1 MRTPCCVL
9 WLVLA
14 STLPSQTPTPALPT
28 PAAPT
33 TQEPSLR
40 ERAYGAENRGR
51 FSEAADAFLALA
63 KAEPQR
69 PDWVVAAG
77 RCLGRSGRF
86 KEAID
91 LLDGARK
98 TFPGMI
104 DVQGMLARTLLLQAE
119 MDRSVSN
126 AEILWT
132 DAAEIAESVL
142 RTAPDDEDSRLV
154 LAQARYLLGDWE
166 QAIKQAEEAVRRHPS
181 RAGAHILLG
190 RIATD
195 RFRGLLQQYNEQ
207 KPTGQAAADQ
217 VGAIDVQRQLAIRS
231 FQRACELDPTRAH
244 PHIAL
249 GQLAF
254 MDQRTAEGR
263 AHFVDAL
270 AIDPD
275 VSLDHNAFLIEI
287 DWKARRA
294 AYAEAHRRYAAG
306 TKAQPEKA
314 ATLRF
319 HEGRACFDGGS
330 WAEAQKCFEDAL
342 AGNPAATNNLYYLF
356 LCAYYQNDQDAA
368 ERHAAKLAAIGA
380 PAFADMVRVLQGDKR
395 GEVGAIVDFL
405 ANRAYSGK
413 RLDNSR
419 DLNHVIACLKDSAD
433 AWNNHAFLCR
443 ETGRFPEAWSSYK
456 NALEKEPDSPQLLND
471 AAVILQY
478 HLQSPENLQQARG
491 MYERAIQLADKMLAD
506 ASVTGVVRERTAQAK
521 KDATSNL
528 AELPR

>member
-14 STLPSQTPTPALPT
+14 STLAGQTPTTT
-28 PAAPT
+28 PPT
-33 TQEPSLR
+33 TQDSSLR
-40 ERAYGAENRGR
+40 ERAFGAENRGR

-86 KEAID
+86 KEAVD

-98 TFPGMI
+98 AFPGMI
-104 DVQGMLARTLLLQAE
+104 EVQGMLARTLLLQAE
-119 MDRSVSN
+119 MDRGASN
-126 AEILWT
+126 PEILWA

-142 RTAPDDEDSRLV
+142 RTAPDHEDSRLV

-166 QAIKQAEEAVRRHPS
+166 QAIRQAEEAVRRHPS

-195 RFRGLLQQYNEQ
+195 RFRGLLQQSNEQ

-217 VGAIDVQRQLAIRS
+217 VGAIDAQRQLAIRS

-244 PHIAL
+244 PHVSL

-254 MDQRTAEGR
+254 LDQRTAEGR

-294 AYAEAHRRYAAG
+294 AYADAHRRYAAG
-306 TKAQPEKA
+306 TKAQREKA

-356 LCAYYQNDQDAA
+356 LCAHYQNDHDAA
-368 ERHAAKLAAIGA
+368 ETHAAKLAAIGA
-380 PAFADMVRVLQGDKR
+380 PAFADVVRALPGDKR
-395 GEVGAIVDFL
+395 GEVGAIVGFL
-405 ANRAYSGK
+405 ADRAYACK
-413 RLDNSR
+413 RVENSR
-419 DLNHVIACLKDSAD
+419 DLNHVVACLKDSAD

-443 ETGRFPEAWSSYK
+443 ETGRFPDAWSSYQ
-456 NALEKEPDSPQLLND
+456 NALLKEPDSPQLLND

-478 HLQSPENLQQARG
+478 HMTSPENLKKARG
-491 MYERAIQLADKMLAD
+491 MYERAVQLAGKLLAD
-506 ASVTGVVRERTAQAK
+506 VNTTGALRERIEQAK
-521 KDATSNL
+521 ADATSNL

>member
-1 MRTPCCVL
+1 MLSPSSCVL

-14 STLPSQTPTPALPT
+14 ATLHCQAETTAP
-28 PAAPT
+28 PT

-40 ERAYGAENRGR
+40 ERAFGAENRGR

-86 KEAID
+86 KEAVD
-91 LLDGARK
+91 LLDAARK
-98 TFPGMI
+98 SFPGMI
-104 DVQGMLARTLLLQAE
+104 EVQGMLARTLLLQAE
-119 MDRSVSN
+119 MERGASN
-126 AEILWT
+126 PEILWA

-142 RTAPDDEDSRLV
+142 RAAPDDEDSRLV

-166 QAIKQAEEAVRRHPS
+166 QAIHQAEEAVRRHPT

-195 RFRGLLQQYNEQ
+195 RFRGLLQQHNEQ
-207 KPTGQAAADQ
+207 KLTGQAAADL

-254 MDQRTAEGR
+254 MDQRTAAGR

-275 VSLDHNAFLIEI
+275 ASLDHNAFLIEI
-287 DWKARRA
+287 DWKTRRA

-356 LCAYYQNDQDAA
+356 RCAYYQDDHDAA
-368 ERHAAKLAAIGA
+368 ERHAAKLGAISA
-380 PAFADMVRVLQGDKR
+380 PAFADMVRALPGDKR
-395 GEVGAIVDFL
+395 GEVGATIDFL
-405 ANRAYSGK
+405 AHRAYAGK
-413 RLDNSR
+413 RVENSR
-419 DLNHVIACLKDSAD
+419 DLNHVVACLKDSAD

-443 ETGRFPEAWSSYK
+443 ETGRFPDAWSSYQ

-478 HLQSPENLQQARG
+478 HMTSDENLKKARG
-491 MYERAIQLADKMLAD
+491 MYERAVQLAGKMLAD
-506 ASVTGVVRERTAQAK
+506 ANITGVVRERAEKAK
-521 KDATSNL
+521 ADATLNL
-528 AELPR
+528 AALPR

>member
-1 MRTPCCVL
+1 MRTPCCVP

-14 STLPSQTPTPALPT
+14 FTLPCQTPTPT
-28 PAAPT
+28 PPT

-69 PDWVVAAG
+69 PDWVVDAG
-77 RCLGRSGRF
+77 RCLGRSSRF

-104 DVQGMLARTLLLQAE
+104 SVESMLAQTLMLQAE
-119 MDRSVSN
+119 RDRSTPN
-126 AEILWT
+126 PEILLT
-132 DAAEIAESVL
+132 DAAELAEKVL
-142 RTAPDDEDSRLV
+142 RVAPDDEDSRLV

-166 QAIKQAEEAVRRHPS
+166 QAIKQAEEAVRRHPA

-195 RFRGLLQQYNEQ
+195 RFHDLLQQYNAQ

-231 FQRACELDPTRAH
+231 YKRAAELDPTRAH
-244 PHIAL
+244 PHLAL

-275 VSLDHNAFLIEI
+275 ISLDHNAFLIEI

-356 LCAYYQNDQDAA
+356 LCCYHQNDHDAA
-368 ERHAAKLAAIGA
+368 ERHAAKFAAIGA
-380 PAFADMVRVLQGDKR
+380 PAFADVVRALPGDKR
-395 GEVGAIVDFL
+395 GEVGAIIGFL
-405 ANRAYSGK
+405 ADRAYAGK
-413 RLDNSR
+413 RVENSR

-443 ETGRFPEAWSSYK
+443 ETGRFPEAWSSYQ

-478 HLQSPENLQQARG
+478 HMTSPENVQKARG
-491 MYERAIQLADKMLAD
+491 MYERAVKLADKMLAD
-506 ASVTGVVRERTAQAK
+506 ASITGAARDRIAQAK
-521 KDATSNL
+521 TDATANL
-528 AELPR
+528 AALPR